1 MFFFY
6 FILMPLQLTLSCL
19 CNVITFNDTT
29 SLIDENIIRRCYK
42 SLHLQLTSPMV
53 SDVSPYN
60 DIIISIATQMHCS
73 SNV

>member
-6 FILMPLQLTLSCL
+6 FILMPLQLTLSYL

-29 SLIDENIIRRCYK
+29 LLIDENIIRRCYK